1 MAQTV
6 AFISLGIMGQ
16 GMSRRLLKAGYQIKV
31 YNRTREKA
39 EVLAKEQGGVTVA
52 ETPAEATDGADF
64 VVLMPDNDATL
75 KVVTEGS
82 DGILAK
88 VGPHTTVMQMATINP
103 ETTRTLGQAVEAKGG
118 SYLDAPVFGS
128 KNEAANGE
136 LWIPCGGTQEVYDHC
151 LPLLKAMAQ
160 YQDLFG
166 PVGAGASMK
175 LCGNLLVGQMVTGLA
190 QSLTL
195 GRKAGLDVNQML
207 ALLAEVDFKSPIYDG
222 VGKQMAEHTFPTSFS
237 VRNMLK
243 DVNLVVDFGHAQ
255 GVPVPGPESGVAL
268 FEQAIDAGHGEENV
282 SAVVTVLERSAGL

>member
-39 EVLAKEQGGVTVA
+39 EALAAEGATVA
-52 ETPAEATDGADF
+52 GTPAEATEGADF

-75 KVVTEGS
+75 KALTEGPA
-82 DGILAK
+82 GILAR
-88 VGPHTTVMQMATINP
+88 VGSTTTVLQMATIDP
-103 ETTRTLGQAVEAKGG
+103 KATRALGEAVESKGG

-136 LWIPCGGTQEVYDHC
+136 LWIPVGGKQEVYDRC
-151 LPLLKAMAQ
+151 LPLLKAMSQ
-160 YQDLFG
+160 YSDLFG
-166 PVGAGASMK
+166 PIGAGAAMK
-175 LCGNLLVGQMVTGLA
+175 LCGNLLVGQMVTGIA

-195 GRKAGLDVNQML
+195 GRKAGLDVTQML
-207 ALLAEVDFKSPIYDG
+207 KLLAEVDFKSPIYNG
-222 VGKQMAEHTFPTSFS
+222 VGKQIADHDFPTSFS

-243 DVNLVVDFGHAQ
+243 DVNLVVNFGHDQ
-255 GVPVPGPESGVAL
+255 GVPVPGPESAVPL
-268 FEQAIDAGHGEENV
+268 FEQAIAEGHGEENV
-282 SAVVTVLERSAGL
+282 SAVVTVIEKAAGI